1 MSRRQ
6 TTKNGPKPYPRQRRL
21 NTRKRLSPSDNFDL
35 ARDQDRA
42 NGREAA
48 SWRFM
53 MTFDIV
59 RIRRRNS
66 VLAALEVLRKLHPGL
81 SLTSVRAFLYTAE
94 NPDINVAELAK
105 VCQMT
110 YATASRVAR
119 SLASPKIERP
129 LPPSLGLLDF
139 DTNTNDPRQRRLR
152 LSERGLALARR
163 IDQLIL
169 AQIPI
174 DALTEDLKPG
184 PSGSPDSPKSSQ
196 RN

>member
-1 MSRRQ
+1 
-6 TTKNGPKPYPRQRRL
+6 
-21 NTRKRLSPSDNFDL
+21 
-35 ARDQDRA
+35 
-42 NGREAA
+42 
-48 SWRFM
+48 M

-59 RIRRRNS
+59 RIRRGNS
-66 VLAALEVLRKLHPGL
+66 VLAALEALRKQHTGL
-81 SLTSVRAFLYTAE
+81 SLTSVRAFLYVAE

-110 YATASRVAR
+110 DATASRVAR
-119 SLASPKIERP
+119 SLASPDIERP

-139 DTNTNDPRQRRLR
+139 DSNTNDPRQRRLR
-152 LSERGLALARR
+152 LSERGMALARR

-184 PSGSPDSPKSSQ
+184 PSASPDSPKSSQ
-196 RN
+196 FN